1 MSRTAGVSEGEPLLA
16 MALLAFGTTWLIY
29 LVLAAVKSRTS
40 RIGAAGAIS
49 GVLLSTVTLFVRGL
63 ATGTS
68 LDGMLYGAA
77 LLSTVILLITG
88 GDPSL
93 MFDIHQMKGKQFRRL
108 SEQEQARVKGR
119 DRRSGIAQFAF
130 IAFVIVGAPLY
141 AGLGWTFLD

>member
-1 MSRTAGVSEGEPLLA
+1 

-49 GVLLSTVTLFVRGL
+49 GVLLSTVTFFVRGL
-63 ATGTS
+63 AAGTS

-77 LLSTVILLITG
+77 LLSAVILLITG

-108 SEQEQARVKGR
+108 SKQEQARVKTR
-119 DRRSGIAQFAF
+119 DRRSGIAQLSF
-130 IAFVIVGAPLY
+130 IAVVIGGASLY
-141 AGLGWTFLD
+141 VGLGWTFLD

>member
-1 MSRTAGVSEGEPLLA
+1 
-16 MALLAFGTTWLIY
+16 MAFLAFGTTWLIY
-29 LVLAAVKSRTS
+29 LVLATVKSRTS

-49 GVLLSTVTLFVRGL
+49 GVLLSTMTFFAREL

-77 LLSTVILLITG
+77 LLSTVILVITG

-108 SEQEQARVKGR
+108 SKQEQASVKAR
-119 DRRSGIAQFAF
+119 DLRSGIAQLSF
-130 IAFVIVGAPLY
+130 ILIVIVGAALY
-141 AGLGWTFLD
+141 VGFGWTFLD